1 MSEALFHNEVRLH
14 HIGYVVGSI
23 QREAEKFTRSLALNW
38 DGKIIH
44 DPLQTVYVSFFHPDA
59 AGNPTI
65 ELVEPEDNGSAVHKF
80 LERGGGLHHLC
91 YEVASL
97 EKQLEWT
104 KTNRDLI
111 VRPPAPAVAFDG
123 RRIAWV
129 YTRSKLLLEYLERCH
144 K

>member
-1 MSEALFHNEVRLH
+1 MSQAQFNNEVQLH
-14 HIGYVVGSI
+14 HVGYVVRSI
-23 QREAEKFTRSLALNW
+23 PQEAETFARSLALDW

-44 DPLQTVYVSFFHPDA
+44 DPLQTVYVSFFHPTVD
-59 AGNPTI
+59 GNPTI

-80 LERGGGLHHLC
+80 LQRGGGLHHLC

-104 KTNRDLI
+104 KQNRDLI
-111 VRPPAPAVAFDG
+111 VRRPVPAVAFSG